1 MSHFRIFQSP
11 LQRELPVVNRVVMA
25 YLVLHNLLRIRY
37 PTAQQEDFGGKGQ
50 PTIMLEGNDIPYE
63 GCNTIGAAKRQRNIL
78 RDYFM
83 NEGQLPGPM
92 DSRYNVTQCYNV
104 IL

>member
-11 LQRELPVVNRVVMA
+11 LQQELPVVNRVVMA
-25 YLVLHNLLRIRY
+25 CLVLHNLLTIRY
-37 PTAQQEDFGGKGQ
+37 PTAQQEDFFFRGEGQ
-50 PTIMLEGNDIPYE
+50 PMIVLEGKDIPYE
-63 GCNTIGAAKRQRNIL
+63 GCNPIGAAKRQRNIL

-92 DSRYNVTQCYNV
+92 DSR
-104 IL
+104 